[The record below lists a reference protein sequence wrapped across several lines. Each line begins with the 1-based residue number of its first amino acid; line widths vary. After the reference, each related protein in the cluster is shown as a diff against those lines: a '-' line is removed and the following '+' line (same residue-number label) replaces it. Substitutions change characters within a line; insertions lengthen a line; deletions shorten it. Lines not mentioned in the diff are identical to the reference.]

1 MRAHTTHERISVC
14 SSSDFYKKSAGK
26 QGWQRISDADM
37 DHLMDALFAERLL
50 FDRKSKQW
58 KALKKKPF
66 IECAADVMADI
77 SRCIA
82 FIAPTVCKAR
92 FATDKPTAEII
103 KMRPAH
109 RIIGQDDTPLACATI
124 VNYLSDPTYLC
135 EARAGSAYN
144 HTLSRDLLVA
154 SDLIYT
160 ADVAVIWHLE
170 RWQDRESVEDN
181 EMKSAKA
188 AQYILYND
196 ARRTHVFAVTME
208 HTSVR
213 LWCHSRS
220 GSIVTERFDVHKDAR
235 ELVQFLLFSTFA
247 TPSQLG
253 FDLTVRRVVDGSG
266 KLHYQFDVL
275 CRDGAM
281 RTFQSVKVEHDNL
294 EAPMYSRS
302 TRVFKVVD
310 IGAESDF
317 YKALRDYWPS
327 KDDFASQ
334 ESVIQQEVL
343 DALKARLPKEEYE
356 KLRPH
361 FMTILADGPVQRQS
375 DSMGGEFE
383 REIGTDVSAE
393 PDRERYRT
401 VYEEHCQALWDVDDP
416 SVFFF
421 ALAQVMYVLNNLR
434 RAGYVY
440 RDVSSGNILVQTLP
454 SATDSTALSDRY
466 ITKVSDLEYAK
477 AYDQLT
483 WQEPRLGTC
492 LFMAVEVQAQA
503 HLFTDPDH
511 TDLVADGYFHH
522 NFLHDVESV
531 IWMALYFIL
540 ERCGR
545 EIYETSEWCK
555 LREHIKEV
563 KTYEKQILPFDSNGS
578 HIRQQ
583 SVTGSRHRRTLLS
596 HLRRLYG
603 DDTPMTKIVDA
614 LDCLRETYRAVENDR
629 TITYERRPTYLR
641 GDPLAPRLPESVF
654 EKNAQI
660 YETLRGIFE
669 EISQYFVDTKDS
681 LVKFSDLDYLTGK
694 FLIRD
699 RYSGSTAGA
708 GGQGIAA
715 PKARANSRMDDAPAG
730 ATRKRKM
737 ADVKEEGTSAKRTR
751 ADPSTLITA
760 GCAGAS
766 TRSSGA
772 PAARGGR
779 SRGRGGANPVREP
792 TRRSAR
798 LASRKLHGV

>member
-26 QGWQRISDADM
+26 QGWQRVSDADM
-37 DHLMDALFAERLL
+37 DHLMDAERL

-58 KALKKKPF
+58 KALKGKAF

-82 FIAPTVCKAR
+82 SIAPTVCKAR

-124 VNYLSDPTYLC
+124 VNYLSDPTYLR

-208 HTSVR
+208 NTSVR

-220 GSIVTERFDVHKDAR
+220 GSIVTERFDVHRDAR

-247 TPSQLG
+247 TTSQLG
-253 FDLTVRRVVDGSG
+253 FDPTVRRVVDGSG

-294 EAPMYSRS
+294 EAPMYSRA

-310 IGAESDF
+310 IGAESNS

-327 KDDFASQ
+327 RDDFASQ
-334 ESVIQQEVL
+334 ESVIQQEIL

-361 FMTILADGPVQRQS
+361 FMTILADDPVQRQS
-375 DSMGGEFE
+375 DSVGGESE
-383 REIGTDVSAE
+383 REIGIDASAE

-416 SVFFF
+416 SVFFL
-421 ALAQVMYVLNNLR
+421 ALAQVMYVLNDLR

-454 SATDSTALSDRY
+454 SATDCTALSDRY

-503 HLFTDPDH
+503 HLFTD
-511 TDLVADGYFHH
+511 TDDTSLVADGYFHH
-522 NFLHDVESV
+522 NFLNDVESV

-540 ERCGR
+540 ERCSR
-545 EIYETSEWCK
+545 EIYETSEWRE

-583 SVTGSRHRRTLLS
+583 FITGARQQRKLIS
-596 HLRRLYG
+596 HLERLYG
-603 DDTPMTKIVDA
+603 DDTPMTKIVNA
-614 LDCLRETYRAVENDR
+614 LDCLRETYRVVENDR
-629 TITYERRPTYLR
+629 TITFERRPAYIK
-641 GDPLAPRLPESVF
+641 GDPLAPRLPASVF

-660 YETLRGIFE
+660 YETLRDIFQD
-669 EISQYFVDTKDS
+669 ISQHFADTKNS

-699 RYSGSTAGA
+699 TYSGSTAVAGA
-708 GGQGIAA
+708 KDAAMLDADSDAKPGI
-715 PKARANSRMDDAPAG
+715 DDAPAK

-751 ADPSTLITA
+751 ADPSNLITA
-760 GCAGAS
+760 GCAAAS

-779 SRGRGGANPVREP
+779 SRGRGDANPVREP

-798 LASRKLHGV
+798 LTSRKLHGA

>member
-26 QGWQRISDADM
+26 QGWQGVSDADM
-37 DHLMDALFAERLL
+37 DHLMDALFAERL

-58 KALKKKPF
+58 KALKRKPF
-66 IECAADVMADI
+66 IEGAADVMADI

-82 FIAPTVCKAR
+82 SIGPTVCKAR
-92 FATDKPTAEII
+92 FATDKPTAKII

-124 VNYLSDPTYLC
+124 VNYLSDPTYLR

-170 RWQDRESVEDN
+170 RWQDRESIEDN
-181 EMKSAKA
+181 EIKSAKA

-220 GSIVTERFDVHKDAR
+220 GSLVTDRFDIHKDAR

-247 TPSQLG
+247 TPRQLG
-253 FDLTVRRVVDGSG
+253 FDQTVRRVVDGSG

-275 CRDGAM
+275 CRDGAT
-281 RTFQSVKVEHDNL
+281 RTFQSVKVEHDNF
-294 EAPMYSRS
+294 EAPMYSRA

-310 IGAESDF
+310 IGAESDS

-327 KDDFASQ
+327 RDDFASQ
-334 ESVIQQEVL
+334 ESVIQQKVL

-375 DSMGGEFE
+375 DSVGGEFE

-454 SATDSTALSDRY
+454 SAADSTALSDRY

-477 AYDQLT
+477 AYDHLT

-503 HLFTDPDH
+503 HLFTDPDD
-511 TDLVADGYFHH
+511 TNLVADGYFHH

-540 ERCGR
+540 ERCSR
-545 EIYETSEWCK
+545 EIYKTSEWCE

-583 SVTGSRHRRTLLS
+583 FITESRQRQRLLS
-596 HLRRLYG
+596 HLKRLYG

-614 LDCLRETYRAVENDR
+614 LDCLRKTYRALENDR
-629 TITYERRPTYLR
+629 TITCERRTPACIIA
-641 GDPLAPRLPESVF
+641 DPLAPRLPESVF

-660 YETLRGIFE
+660 YETLQGIFE
-669 EISQYFVDTKDS
+669 DISQHFVDTKDS

-708 GGQGIAA
+708 DAKDAA
-715 PKARANSRMDDAPAG
+715 VLDADAKPGMDDAPAKTKG
-730 ATRKRKM
+730 KRKRTG
-737 ADVKEEGTSAKRTR
+737 VKEEGTRAKRIR
-751 ADPSTLITA
+751 ADQSTSITA

-772 PAARGGR
+772 PAARGSR
-779 SRGRGGANPVREP
+779 SRGRGGAKPVREP
-792 TRRSAR
+792 ARRSAR
-798 LASRKLHGV
+798 LASPNVA